1 MKVIAFNASPRKQ
14 WNTAML
20 LESALKGAASAG
32 AETELIHLYDLNY
45 RGCSSCFECK
55 RIGGESYGRCAM
67 KDELSPVLES
77 FKEADAA
84 IFGSPIYF
92 WNANGTLR
100 SFLERLC
107 FPYVIYTKDEKCSLF
122 PRSINTLFVYTSNMS
137 EDLIK
142 TSVVGQSL
150 SCNEFVS
157 TSVFGGKSS
166 SYYCTETLQFDDY
179 SKFVS
184 DIFDAKERSRRRA
197 AVFPIQLIELFELGK
212 KLAENI

>member
-1 MKVIAFNASPRKQ
+1 MKVIAYNASPRKN

-32 AETELIHLYDLNY
+32 AQTKLIHLYDLNY
-45 RGCSSCFECK
+45 HGCSSCFECK
-55 RIGGESYGRCAM
+55 RIGGESYGRCAL

-92 WNANGTLR
+92 WNASGTLR

-107 FPYVIYTKDEKCSLF
+107 FPYVIYTKDEERSMF
-122 PRSINTLFVYTSNMS
+122 PRSMNTLFVYTSNMA
-137 EDLIK
+137 EDLLK
-142 TSVVGQSL
+142 TSIVGQSL

-157 TSVFGGKSS
+157 TSVFKGKSS
-166 SYYCTETLQFDDY
+166 SYYCTETLQFGDY
-179 SKFVS
+179 SKYVS
-184 DIFDAKERSRRRA
+184 DMFDAKGRARRRNE
-197 AVFPIQLIELFELGK
+197 VFPQQLIELFELGR
-212 KLAENI
+212 KLAENT